1 MIKKI
6 TQYLL
11 QRRYAL
17 SFLFMLLIL
26 QSTLA
31 QVQNPEMYARFDEKT
46 RTLTFY
52 YNTNKQ
58 SGDFEIKNQST
69 PTWDKNNTD
78 IRIVNFD
85 ESFKNARPKKC
96 EGWFNE
102 FRLLETINNLKYL
115 NTSEVVSMKSMFE
128 NCKYLKS
135 LDLSSFDTKNVED
148 MSCMFKGCE
157 RLETIYVGDGF
168 DVNNVRYSDNM
179 FKNCKN
185 INGDYKYRDNYTD
198 KKEAS
203 WYGYFRKKVGMN
215 GDEPIGAVGYPLK
228 IKYSLS
234 LSDSKAFELYE
245 NCIVGSAS
253 YKRSMKSEWGT
264 LCLPFTIN
272 ITHWLNT
279 CNFYTLKNIGNE
291 SVVLELIENGT
302 VEAGQPVVIRK
313 KDNTKTDIQIN
324 NVENTQVVKEP
335 KNTNTGNRLMGTFT
349 NMELADDCYFIAN
362 NQFRLVSNYKPAT
375 SGVKLAAFR
384 AYIQPQKTNVKHA
397 PSLNISVDDKT
408 TGIENTNVIDL
419 LNDKE
424 AEYYDVNGRRIQ
436 NLQKGINIVKK
447 GNKTMK
453 IVCR

>member
-69 PTWDKNNTD
+69 PTWDKKNTD

-102 FRLLETINNLKYL
+102 FRLLGTINNLKYL

-128 NCKYLKS
+128 NCRYLKS

-168 DVNNVRYSDNM
+168 DVIRVGQSGDM

-185 INGDYKYRDNYTD
+185 INGVSFCT
-198 KKEAS
+198 
-203 WYGYFRKKVGMN
+203 YG
-215 GDEPIGAVGYPLK
+215 
-228 IKYSLS
+228 
-234 LSDSKAFELYE
+234 
-245 NCIVGSAS
+245 
-253 YKRSMKSEWGT
+253 
-264 LCLPFTIN
+264 
-272 ITHWLNT
+272 
-279 CNFYTLKNIGNE
+279 
-291 SVVLELIENGT
+291 
-302 VEAGQPVVIRK
+302 
-313 KDNTKTDIQIN
+313 
-324 NVENTQVVKEP
+324 
-335 KNTNTGNRLMGTFT
+335 
-349 NMELADDCYFIAN
+349 
-362 NQFRLVSNYKPAT
+362 
-375 SGVKLAAFR
+375 
-384 AYIQPQKTNVKHA
+384 
-397 PSLNISVDDKT
+397 
-408 TGIENTNVIDL
+408 
-419 LNDKE
+419 
-424 AEYYDVNGRRIQ
+424 
-436 NLQKGINIVKK
+436 
-447 GNKTMK
+447 
-453 IVCR
+453 

>member
-1 MIKKI
+1 MIKKM

-11 QRRYAL
+11 QRRCAL
-17 SFLFMLLIL
+17 SLLLMLMLL
-26 QSTLA
+26 QPVMA
-31 QVQNPEMYARFDEKT
+31 QIQTREMYARFDEKT

-69 PTWDKNNTD
+69 PTWDKKNTD

-102 FRLLETINNLKYL
+102 FRLLGTINNLKYL

-128 NCKYLKS
+128 NCRYLKS

-245 NCIVGSAS
+245 NCIVNSAS

-291 SVVLELIENGT
+291 SVVLMLIENGT
-302 VEAGQPVVIRK
+302 VEAGQPVVIRN
-313 KDNTKTDIQIN
+313 KDNTKTEILISS
-324 NVENTQVVKEP
+324 VTNTQVVKEP

-349 NMELADDCYFIAN
+349 NMELADYCYFIAN

-408 TGIENTNVIDL
+408 TGIEIQMSSTCSTIKKQNT
-419 LNDKE
+419 
-424 AEYYDVNGRRIQ
+424 
-436 NLQKGINIVKK
+436 
-447 GNKTMK
+447 MM
-453 IVCR
+453 

>member
-31 QVQNPEMYARFDEKT
+31 QVQNPEMYARFDEKS

-69 PTWDKNNTD
+69 PTWDKKNTD

-128 NCKYLKS
+128 NCKYLRS

-245 NCIVGSAS
+245 NCIVNSAS

-291 SVVLELIENGT
+291 SVVLMLIENGT

-313 KDNTKTDIQIN
+313 KDNTQTDILIK

-362 NQFRLVSNYKPAT
+362 NQFRLVSNYKPAA

-397 PSLNISVDDKT
+397 PSLNISVDDET
-408 TGIENTNVIDL
+408 TGIETSNVLDL
-419 LNDKE
+419 LNDAE

>member
-17 SFLFMLLIL
+17 SLLLMLMLL
-26 QSTLA
+26 QPVMA
-31 QVQNPEMYARFDEKT
+31 QIQTREMYARFDEKT

-69 PTWDKNNTD
+69 PTWDKKNTD

-102 FRLLETINNLKYL
+102 FRLLGTINNLKYL

-128 NCKYLKS
+128 NCKYLRS

-245 NCIVGSAS
+245 NCIVNSAS

-291 SVVLELIENGT
+291 SVVLMLIENGT

-313 KDNTKTDIQIN
+313 KDNTQTDILIN
-324 NVENTQVVKEP
+324 NVENAQAVKEP

-349 NMELADDCYFIAN
+349 NMELADYCYFIAN

-397 PSLNISVDDKT
+397 PSLNISVDEET
-408 TGIENTNVIDL
+408 TAIETSNVLDL

-436 NLQKGINIVKK
+436 NLQKGINIVKN

>member
-1 MIKKI
+1 MIKKM

-69 PTWDKNNTD
+69 PTWDKKNTD

-102 FRLLETINNLKYL
+102 FRLLGTINNLKYL

-128 NCKYLKS
+128 NCRYLKS

-168 DVNNVRYSDNM
+168 DVIRVGQSGDM

-185 INGDYKYRDNYTD
+185 INGAITYQDSSTD
-198 KKEAS
+198 KYEAN

-215 GDEPIGAVGYPLK
+215 GDEPIGAVNHPLK

-245 NCIVGSAS
+245 NCIVNSAS

-291 SVVLELIENGT
+291 SVVLMLIENGT
-302 VEAGQPVVIRK
+302 VEAGQPVVIRN
-313 KDNTKTDIQIN
+313 KDNTKTEILISS
-324 NVENTQVVKEP
+324 VTNTQVVKEP
-335 KNTNTGNRLMGTFT
+335 KNTNTSNRLSFCTYG
-349 NMELADDCYFIAN
+349 
-362 NQFRLVSNYKPAT
+362 
-375 SGVKLAAFR
+375 
-384 AYIQPQKTNVKHA
+384 
-397 PSLNISVDDKT
+397 
-408 TGIENTNVIDL
+408 
-419 LNDKE
+419 
-424 AEYYDVNGRRIQ
+424 
-436 NLQKGINIVKK
+436 
-447 GNKTMK
+447 
-453 IVCR
+453 